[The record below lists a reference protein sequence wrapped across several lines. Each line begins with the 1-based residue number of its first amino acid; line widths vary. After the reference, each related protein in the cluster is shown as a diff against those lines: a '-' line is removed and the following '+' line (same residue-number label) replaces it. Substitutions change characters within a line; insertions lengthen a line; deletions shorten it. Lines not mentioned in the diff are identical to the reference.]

1 MLRDVGSE
9 KKEVERSGTRGQQIC
24 QGKRAA
30 WEITVAGGDMHA
42 HSVGVGVYRPLGW
55 GAG

>member
-1 MLRDVGSE
+1 MGSE

-30 WEITVAGGDMHA
+30 WKITVAGGDMHA
-42 HSVGVGVYRPLGW
+42 HSVGVGVYRHIGW
-55 GAG
+55 GTG